1 MRIRSNVNSG
11 RAALC
16 LVLAGSFVAF
26 GADDAVSPSPVKGT
40 ATEEPVTEGHCGR
53 WTSHGLKHRWLPLA
67 DGYSS
72 LLPPTVFDGEVKTLQ
87 GRQNC
92 DNYPITL
99 RGNSR
104 RASEQLTA
112 TNTLWFFNNGNADN
126 PPIPSLGP
134 GSWNSIEVERSMG
147 TIEAIWEHRYTY
159 SPGSGYLG
167 GRGKRAKLIIDADV
181 EVELALNRAGPSCA
195 NGGCSRGDGLAEV
208 AFEQS
213 GLVALAPE
221 LNAFFA
227 NRLAN
232 QQNPPTTGRGL
243 EDLTKMV
250 SLSHSWCRES
260 SIESWQF
267 GMQVRPPGFQV
278 GGSGPNG
285 DGQLVMPYIKDQL
298 LQSIPLCIRPP
309 AADPNSPSPSQF
321 TIALEGKVQAYT
333 KLTGTVYARTTSK
346 VVARKLE
353 VRFEEGCVECEP
365 IGGEPGLEQQGGS
378 TGAG

>member
-1 MRIRSNVNSG
+1 MRIRSNVNAV
-11 RAALC
+11 RTALC

-26 GADDAVSPSPVKGT
+26 GADDAVSPSPVRGT

-53 WTSHGLKHRWLPLA
+53 WTSDGLKHRWLPWS
-67 DGYSS
+67 GPTGS
-72 LLPPTVFDGEVKTLQ
+72 LPPTVFDGEVESLQ
-87 GRQNC
+87 GRANC
-92 DNYPITL
+92 DNQPITL
-99 RGNSR
+99 KGSSR

-112 TNTLWFFNNGNADN
+112 TNTLWFFNNGSANN
-126 PPIPSLGP
+126 PPMPGLGP
-134 GSWNSIEVERSMG
+134 GSWDSIEVERSMG
-147 TIEAIWEHRYTY
+147 TIEAKWEHRYTY
-159 SPGSGYLG
+159 APGSGYLG
-167 GRGKRAKLIIDADV
+167 GKGQKAKLVIDAEV

-195 NGGCSRGDGLAEV
+195 NGGCSRGDGLAQV

-232 QQNPPTTGRGL
+232 QLNPPTTGRGL
-243 EDLTKMV
+243 EDLTRMV
-250 SLSHSWCRES
+250 SLGHSWCRES
-260 SIESWQF
+260 SIVSWQF
-267 GMQVRPPGFQV
+267 GMQVEPLGFQV

-285 DGQLVMPYIKDQL
+285 DGQLVMPYIKDEIMT
-298 LQSIPLCIRPP
+298 SIPLCIRPP

-321 TIALEGKVQAYT
+321 TIALEGKVQADT
-333 KLTGTVYARTTSK
+333 KLTGTVFARTTSK

-365 IGGEPGLEQQGGS
+365 VGGEPGLEQQGGS